1 MTIEAVGELRPKS
14 GTLRETAL
22 EERLHY
28 LDVDSRILSR
38 RVIAPGVVAAHLVV
52 ARSGVWVV
60 GARRYEGR
68 PTPQGG
74 ALSRPTEVLQLGNRT
89 ATRLVAGVARQA
101 ELVQAEL
108 GADIPVSALLCI
120 LDADWPVFGGAFT
133 VNGVRVLWPKKACE
147 LIETGHRISAA
158 QIRDVH
164 DQLATAFPASTQRHQ
179 AMRPYRRNR

>member
-1 MTIEAVGELRPKS
+1 MSIEAGDALRPKAGS
-14 GTLRETAL
+14 LHETAL

-38 RVIAPGVVAAHLVV
+38 RVLHPGVVAAHLVV
-52 ARSGVWVV
+52 APSGVWVV

-74 ALSRPTEVLQLGNRT
+74 ALSRQTQALELGNRT

-101 ELVQAEL
+101 EFVQAEL
-108 GADIPVSALLCI
+108 GADVPVSAMLCI

-147 LIETGHRISAA
+147 VIETGHLIGAT
-158 QIRDVH
+158 QIRELH
-164 DQLATAFPASTQRHQ
+164 DQLAAAFPASTLHHR